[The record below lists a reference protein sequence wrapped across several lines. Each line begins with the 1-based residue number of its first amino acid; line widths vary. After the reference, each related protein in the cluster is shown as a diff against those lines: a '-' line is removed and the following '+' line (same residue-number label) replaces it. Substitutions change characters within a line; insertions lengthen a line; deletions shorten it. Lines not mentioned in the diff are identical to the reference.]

1 MSNLIGQ
8 SLGRYHILEQLGEGG
23 MATVYK
29 AYDTRLECD
38 VAVKVIRTEKFM
50 PEVLARAPK
59 RFERE
64 AKALARLTH
73 PNIVKVTDY
82 GEYEGRPYL
91 VMPYL
96 PGGNLKGL
104 LKERG
109 RLNWQEAAR
118 TLIPVARALEYAH
131 SQGVIHRDVKPSNI
145 LITQSGEYMLTD
157 FGVAKVLEEE
167 ATVDLT
173 GTAAA
178 VGTPEYMAPE
188 QASAKTADQRAD
200 IYALGIVF
208 YEMLTGRRPFEAD
221 TPLGVIIKQASEP
234 LPRPRQFVPDLPDRA
249 EQILL
254 KALAKKPEDRY
265 QNMGLLAYALEGLA
279 NGNRVQ
285 EAVGKQPRE
294 ESRQQGTVQRKQ
306 EPALSPS
313 APPQSTIRNRQF
325 NMPWLIGLGLAAVS
339 LLIGWLVGGGPAAL
353 FPTRMPASPSVAT
366 ESVNLALTP
375 TSSVTP
381 IAPTSTAI
389 PTKTPLPTPTTQPVL
404 KLALDTPIGLNKEF
418 IIHRIAEGESLDRL
432 ASKYGTTV
440 ALIQAVNYY
449 LPSPLVINLTTI
461 IPLGRIDLQGVPAF
475 QPYMVVAGM
484 TVDEFAQGISV
495 DVSTLSYLFSATLRK
510 GFASDGFFGPKNR
523 QLAQFCM
530 RQVEKHVGIPA
541 ILGQNLLEW
550 RKKWLSEPQNRGSGK

>member
-1 MSNLIGQ
+1 
-8 SLGRYHILEQLGEGG
+8 
-23 MATVYK
+23 
-29 AYDTRLECD
+29 
-38 VAVKVIRTEKFM
+38 
-50 PEVLARAPK
+50 
-59 RFERE
+59 
-64 AKALARLTH
+64 
-73 PNIVKVTDY
+73 
-82 GEYEGRPYL
+82 
-91 VMPYL
+91 
-96 PGGNLKGL
+96 
-104 LKERG
+104 
-109 RLNWQEAAR
+109 
-118 TLIPVARALEYAH
+118 
-131 SQGVIHRDVKPSNI
+131 
-145 LITQSGEYMLTD
+145 
-157 FGVAKVLEEE
+157 
-167 ATVDLT
+167 VDLT

-306 EPALSPS
+306 EPALSPA
-313 APPQSTIRNRQF
+313 APPQSTIRSRQF